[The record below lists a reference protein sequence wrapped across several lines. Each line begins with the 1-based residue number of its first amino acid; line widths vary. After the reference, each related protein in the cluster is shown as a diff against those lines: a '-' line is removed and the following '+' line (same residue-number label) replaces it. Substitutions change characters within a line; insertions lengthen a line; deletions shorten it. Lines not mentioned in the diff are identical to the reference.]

1 VPKRAHRRRAATIR
15 KRRHQP
21 GAPPGTISHAPEG
34 GGASLHLITY
44 GPDGY
49 DERTLGAI
57 DEVVPHVGRD
67 PVLWLDVIGLA
78 DARTFTRMGEI
89 FGLHPLALEDAV
101 NTHQQPKMEDYQ
113 DRVFVVVR
121 IPETPGDDLLLEQ
134 VSLFIGP
141 RFLVTIQERA
151 GDCLDPVRER
161 IRRAGG
167 RVRAESACYLAYSVI
182 DAIVDR
188 YYPLV
193 ESYGERLEVVEAAV
207 VERADPGAIAE
218 LYGIRHDL
226 HTLRRTVWPSREAA
240 DRLSRLELAPI
251 QPSSRIFFRDAADHL
266 AQVADAILGLQD
278 LSASLME
285 MHLAATSNR
294 MNEVMKVLT
303 LIATIF
309 IPLGFVA
316 SLWGMNFDPEASP
329 WNMPE
334 LEWAYGYPMA
344 LLLML
349 GIAVSMLVF
358 FRRRGWWG

>member
-1 VPKRAHRRRAATIR
+1 MQ

-21 GAPPGTISHAPEG
+21 GAPPGSIAHAQAG
-34 GGASLHLITY
+34 SGASLRLITY
-44 GPDGY
+44 GPDDH
-49 DERTLGAI
+49 DERAVATI
-57 DEVVPHVGRD
+57 DEVAPHLGQT
-67 PVLWLDVIGLA
+67 PVLWLDVVGLA
-78 DARTFTRMGEI
+78 DAATLTRMGEI

-101 NTHQQPKMEDYQ
+101 NTHQRPKMEDYH
-113 DRVFVVVR
+113 DHVFVVVR
-121 IPETPGDDLLLEQ
+121 MPETPGDELLLEQ

-141 RFLVTIQERA
+141 GFVITIQARP

-167 RVRAESACYLAYSVI
+167 RIRDEPPCYLAYSVI
-182 DAIVDR
+182 DAIIDR
-188 YYPLV
+188 YFPLV
-193 ESYGERLEVVEAAV
+193 EAYGERLEVVEATV
-207 VERADPGAIAE
+207 VERIDPGAIAE

-240 DRLSRLELAPI
+240 DRLSRLELTPI
-251 QPSSRIFFRDAADHL
+251 RPSSRIFFRDAADHL
-266 AQVADAILGLQD
+266 AQVADSILGLQD

-303 LIATIF
+303 LITTIF

-316 SLWGMNFDPEASP
+316 SLYGMNFDPEASP

>member
-1 VPKRAHRRRAATIR
+1 
-15 KRRHQP
+15 
-21 GAPPGTISHAPEG
+21 
-34 GGASLHLITY
+34 
-44 GPDGY
+44 
-49 DERTLGAI
+49 
-57 DEVVPHVGRD
+57 
-67 PVLWLDVIGLA
+67 
-78 DARTFTRMGEI
+78 
-89 FGLHPLALEDAV
+89 
-101 NTHQQPKMEDYQ
+101 MEDYH
-113 DRVFVVVR
+113 DHVFVVVR
-121 IPETPGDDLLLEQ
+121 MPETPGDELLLEQ

-141 RFLVTIQERA
+141 GFVITIQARP

-167 RVRAESACYLAYSVI
+167 RIRDEPPCYLAYSVI
-182 DAIVDR
+182 DAIIDR
-188 YYPLV
+188 YFPLV
-193 ESYGERLEVVEAAV
+193 EAYGERLEVVEATV
-207 VERADPGAIAE
+207 VERIDPGAIAE

-240 DRLSRLELAPI
+240 DRLSRLELTPI
-251 QPSSRIFFRDAADHL
+251 RPSSRIFFRDAADHL
-266 AQVADAILGLQD
+266 AQVADSILGLQD

-294 MNEVMKVLT
+294 MTEVMKVLT
-303 LIATIF
+303 LITTIF

-316 SLWGMNFDPEASP
+316 SLYGMNFDPEASP